1 VIRGGYGIYFGSL
14 FGAQVLAADK
24 NPPFVLTETSEF
36 QSNSTPTI
44 SFANA
49 FSTSGNLPANPTFTA
64 FDPDL
69 KNGYSQQMN
78 LTIEREIWGGT
89 GIRVSYLGNRYLQ
102 TWRGYD
108 INQPRSFRAGPV
120 QPQRPIQP
128 WSTIT
133 YYDSGGSWK
142 SNSLQVGAIKRYSH
156 GLLFQGEYQFVR
168 SIGDELYGG
177 PQDIRNFRADRADL
191 SGLARHVFRL
201 NYLYDLPFG
210 KGKTFLNYGGPVNY
224 LLGGWQIAGITSAL
238 SGTPFSVTINS
249 TTLGSP
255 SGRADLIAPDA
266 RLDDRTIRRWF
277 NTAAFAAPAPFT
289 FGNSGR
295 NILLGPRSLTFDFSV
310 YKQFVFGEK
319 VTLQFRSEFF
329 NVLNRAN
336 FGNPTSNISVPATV
350 GVISSAAP
358 ARVVQFGLRL
368 TF

>member
-1 VIRGGYGIYFGSL
+1 
-14 FGAQVLAADK
+14 
-24 NPPFVLTETSEF
+24 
-36 QSNSTPTI
+36 
-44 SFANA
+44 
-49 FSTSGNLPANPTFTA
+49 
-64 FDPDL
+64 
-69 KNGYSQQMN
+69 M
-78 LTIEREIWGGT
+78 
-89 GIRVSYLGNRYLQ
+89 
-102 TWRGYD
+102 
-108 INQPRSFRAGPV
+108 
-120 QPQRPIQP
+120 
-128 WSTIT
+128 
-133 YYDSGGSWK
+133 
-142 SNSLQVGAIKRYSH
+142 GAIKRYSH

-210 KGKTFLNYGGPVNY
+210 KGKTLLNHGGPVNY

-255 SGRADLIAPDA
+255 SGRADLISRDA
-266 RLDDRTIRRWF
+266 RLDDPAIRRWF
-277 NTAAFAAPAPFT
+277 NKAAFAAPAPFT

-310 YKQFVFGEK
+310 YKQFVFAEK
-319 VTLQFRSEFF
+319 ITLQFRSEFF

-336 FGNPTSNISVPATV
+336 FGNPASNLSVPATV
-350 GVISSAAP
+350 GVISSAAA